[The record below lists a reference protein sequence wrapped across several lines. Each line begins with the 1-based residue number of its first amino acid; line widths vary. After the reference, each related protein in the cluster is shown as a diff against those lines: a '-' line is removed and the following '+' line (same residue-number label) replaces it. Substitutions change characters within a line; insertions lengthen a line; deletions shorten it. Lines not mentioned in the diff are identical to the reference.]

1 MFKLANYIKFGTDSD
16 KEIWMLRYG
25 LSFEDMEWAAPCIE
39 NINEEEIVFNEEIA
53 NLEDEQKAIISP
65 YVYS

>member
-1 MFKLANYIKFGTDSD
+1 
-16 KEIWMLRYG
+16 MLRYG